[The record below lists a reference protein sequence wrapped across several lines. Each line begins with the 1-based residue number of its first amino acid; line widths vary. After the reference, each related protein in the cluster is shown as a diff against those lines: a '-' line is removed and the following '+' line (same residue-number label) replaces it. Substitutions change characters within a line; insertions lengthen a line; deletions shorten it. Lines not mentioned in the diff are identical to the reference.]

1 MAFTNT
7 KESGLESLIV
17 KWLVEQN
24 GYEQGTNADY
34 NRDYAIDETRLFRF
48 LQDTQPDALDKL
60 GVFKTDMKKKQ
71 FLNRLQGEIAK
82 RGVIDVLRNGVK
94 VYPANLIMFYLTPTE
109 NNAKAKEMYE
119 KNIFSVTRQLM
130 YSNDSTRLALDMCVF
145 INGLPVITFE
155 LKNQLTK
162 QNVDDAVQQYKD
174 DRDPRELLFQF
185 KRCMVHF
192 AVDDARVK
200 FCTKL
205 DGKNSWFLPFDK
217 GYNDGAGNPPNPD
230 GLMTDYLWK
239 KILTKDKLSR
249 IIENYAQVVVE
260 EDPETKKK
268 SVKQIFPRYHQLDCV
283 EKLLADVKTNG
294 VGKRYLIQ
302 HSAGSGKSNSIAWL
316 AHQLIGLEK
325 DGHPMIGSVLVV
337 TDRCILDKQIRDNI
351 KQFMQVANTVAWAE
365 HSGDL
370 RKAIQAGKRIIITT
384 VEKFPYVVPDIGVA
398 HKTNHF
404 AVIIDEAHSGQNGRN
419 SAQMNLALSG
429 LVSED
434 EMDNEDKIN
443 AMMEGRKLLPNA
455 SYFAFTATPKNKT
468 LETFGTLV
476 VDENGNP
483 VLNEDGE
490 AQHRPFH
497 SYTMKQA
504 IQEGF
509 ILDVLKYYTPISSYY
524 KLMKTVQ
531 DDPMFDKKR
540 AQKKLRAFVESDS
553 YTISQKAEM
562 MVEHFHEQIISK
574 GKIGGQARAMVVTSS
589 IEDLFQKG
597 NITIMFCTSTLLEGV
612 NLPADNLFITDNK
625 IFRRKMN
632 PVDFRNLIGRVGRI
646 SYNLYGNVFF
656 VSDEKS
662 VSSES
667 YIEMLQEQ
675 IPEQELSIE
684 SNPQALKRVEKKY
697 IAEILKSGSSEIPKR
712 REDQSEESYVM
723 MRKFGLILLR
733 DIMEERDS
741 LVHREFSDFLTVE
754 DEQQIREKFNSS
766 PTLPDDD
773 INTSVDQTKRLIIA
787 IKNGL
792 EYPSSKNGFKYDD
805 IIDFFNK
812 LSKIFDWPI
821 YEKSTLGNE
830 SKRKWYAVILSQWM
844 EGSGLSYIMQRA
856 IDYHKQH
863 PENFWVSAYQP
874 PTIYNDNSKEH
885 RNVVFADTLEAIENI
900 VLFSISNYFLRFSNE
915 YKKIHGVDEFD
926 NNWYEYVEFGTTNP
940 LTILL
945 QRNGFSRESATFI
958 KKHKNE
964 YVVHDG
970 STDELRLR
978 LSLLNC
984 GNTSVMIEAA
994 SIRFNA
1000 PKLFLEEDA

>member
-1 MAFTNT
+1 MNDKKTLGEKIFEQFRNDYLTIPAAPKMKFFSAQ
-7 KESGLESLIV
+7 KEAYDHLTDPCFSYSGPTSMGKSFIMRMFIKDEILHGAKKNYALIV
-17 KWLVEQN
+17 PTK
-24 GYEQGTNADY
+24 
-34 NRDYAIDETRLFRF
+34 
-48 LQDTQPDALDKL
+48 ALINEVRSKIINDLEDNLKRCNYR
-60 GVFKTDMKKKQ
+60 VVTAASD
-71 FLNRLQGEIAK
+71 IALEENHNFIF
-82 RGVIDVLRNGVK
+82 V
-94 VYPANLIMFYLTPTE
+94 LTPE
-109 NNAKAKEMYE
+109 RLLYLL
-119 KNIFSVTRQLM
+119 I
-130 YSNDSTRLALDMCVF
+130 SNPSL
-145 INGLPVITFE
+145 E
-155 LKNQLTK
+155 
-162 QNVDDAVQQYKD
+162 VDY
-174 DRDPRELLFQF
+174 LF
-185 KRCMVHF
+185 
-192 AVDDARVK
+192 VDEAH
-200 FCTKL
+200 KL
-205 DGKNSWFLPFDK
+205 SGKNSRGPFYYKVVDMLLQK
-217 GYNDGAGNPPNPD
+217 EKKPHFIFASPNIPNPQVYLR
-230 GLMTDYLWK
+230 LMNEAIESSDES
-239 KILTKDKLSR
+239 KLATTYSPVVQIKFLMDLINNNISVYNERTNHR
-249 IIENYAQVVVE
+249 IQIASI
-260 EDPETKKK
+260 KK
-268 SVKQIFPRYHQLDCV
+268 SDVTLNDMLLLFEGKNLRLPP
-283 EKLLADVKTNG
+283 EKRSQTIVYYNG
-294 VGKRYLIQ
+294 RAK
-302 HSAGSGKSNSIAWL
+302 AIA
-316 AHQLIGLEK
+316 AARSFAESRG
-325 DGHPMIGSVLVV
+325 
-337 TDRCILDKQIRDNI
+337 ILDKNDPELDSLSKDIMQEVHGDYYLASMI
-351 KQFMQVANTVAWAE
+351 K
-365 HSGDL
+365 
-370 RKAIQAGKRIIITT
+370 K
-384 VEKFPYVVPDIGVA
+384 GVA
-398 HKTNHF
+398 YH
-404 AVIIDEAHSGQNGRN
+404 IGY
-419 SAQMNLALSG
+419 
-429 LVSED
+429 
-434 EMDNEDKIN
+434 
-443 AMMEGRKLLPNA
+443 LPA
-455 SYFAFTATPKNKT
+455 SIRT
-468 LETFGTLV
+468 
-476 VDENGNP
+476 
-483 VLNEDGE
+483 
-490 AQHRPFH
+490 R
-497 SYTMKQA
+497 
-504 IQEGF
+504 
-509 ILDVLKYYTPISSYY
+509 
-524 KLMKTVQ
+524 
-531 DDPMFDKKR
+531 
-540 AQKKLRAFVESDS
+540 
-553 YTISQKAEM
+553 
-562 MVEHFHEQIISK
+562 
-574 GKIGGQARAMVVTSS
+574 

-667 YIEMLQEQ
+667 YIEMLQEP

-958 KKHKNE
+958 KKHKDE
-964 YVVHDG
+964 YVAHDG

-978 LSLLNC
+978 LSLLDC
-984 GNTSVMIEAA
+984 GNTSVMTEAA

-1000 PKLFLEEDA
+1000 PKLFLEEEA

>member
-1 MAFTNT
+1 MLLQKEKKPHFIFASPNIPNPQVYLRLMNEAIESSDESKLATTYSPVVQIKFLMDLINNNISVYNERTNHCIQIASIKKSDVNLNDMLLLFEGKNLRLPPEKRSQT
-7 KESGLESLIV
+7 IV
-17 KWLVEQN
+17 YYN
-24 GYEQGTNADY
+24 G
-34 NRDYAIDETRLFRF
+34 R
-48 LQDTQPDALDKL
+48 
-60 GVFKTDMKKKQ
+60 
-71 FLNRLQGEIAK
+71 
-82 RGVIDVLRNGVK
+82 
-94 VYPANLIMFYLTPTE
+94 
-109 NNAKAKEMYE
+109 AKA
-119 KNIFSVTRQLM
+119 IAAARS
-130 YSNDSTRLALDMCVF
+130 
-145 INGLPVITFE
+145 
-155 LKNQLTK
+155 
-162 QNVDDAVQQYKD
+162 
-174 DRDPRELLFQF
+174 
-185 KRCMVHF
+185 F
-192 AVDDARVK
+192 AE
-200 FCTKL
+200 
-205 DGKNSWFLPFDK
+205 
-217 GYNDGAGNPPNPD
+217 
-230 GLMTDYLWK
+230 
-239 KILTKDKLSR
+239 SR
-249 IIENYAQVVVE
+249 
-260 EDPETKKK
+260 
-268 SVKQIFPRYHQLDCV
+268 
-283 EKLLADVKTNG
+283 G
-294 VGKRYLIQ
+294 
-302 HSAGSGKSNSIAWL
+302 
-316 AHQLIGLEK
+316 
-325 DGHPMIGSVLVV
+325 
-337 TDRCILDKQIRDNI
+337 ILDKNDPELDSLSKDIMQEVHGDYYLASMI
-351 KQFMQVANTVAWAE
+351 K
-365 HSGDL
+365 
-370 RKAIQAGKRIIITT
+370 K
-384 VEKFPYVVPDIGVA
+384 GVA
-398 HKTNHF
+398 YH
-404 AVIIDEAHSGQNGRN
+404 IGY
-419 SAQMNLALSG
+419 
-429 LVSED
+429 
-434 EMDNEDKIN
+434 
-443 AMMEGRKLLPNA
+443 LPA
-455 SYFAFTATPKNKT
+455 SIRT
-468 LETFGTLV
+468 
-476 VDENGNP
+476 
-483 VLNEDGE
+483 
-490 AQHRPFH
+490 R
-497 SYTMKQA
+497 
-504 IQEGF
+504 
-509 ILDVLKYYTPISSYY
+509 
-524 KLMKTVQ
+524 
-531 DDPMFDKKR
+531 
-540 AQKKLRAFVESDS
+540 
-553 YTISQKAEM
+553 
-562 MVEHFHEQIISK
+562 
-574 GKIGGQARAMVVTSS
+574 

-667 YIEMLQEQ
+667 YIEMLQEP

-684 SNPQALKRVEKKY
+684 SNPQALKRIEKKY

-958 KKHKNE
+958 KKHKDE
-964 YVVHDG
+964 YVAHDG

-978 LSLLNC
+978 LSLLDC
-984 GNTSVMIEAA
+984 GNTSVMTEAA

>member
-1 MAFTNT
+1 MSDKKTLGEAIFVDIESNAYLNELHENILFNYALKLFQIQAGQKEYNLKDALRFADLLSKSTHPTNSDSHKMWAQELIILLNELHPEDGLVKLYAGSVFSSAGNHQGLQIINSEYQDINVFEKIFEQFRNDYLT
-7 KESGLESLIV
+7 IPAAPEMKFFSAQKEAYDHLTDPCFSYSGPTSMGKSFIMRMFIKDEILHGAKKNYALIV
-17 KWLVEQN
+17 PTK
-24 GYEQGTNADY
+24 
-34 NRDYAIDETRLFRF
+34 
-48 LQDTQPDALDKL
+48 ALINEVRSKIINDLEDNLKRCNYR
-60 GVFKTDMKKKQ
+60 VVTAASD
-71 FLNRLQGEIAK
+71 IALEENHNFIF
-82 RGVIDVLRNGVK
+82 V
-94 VYPANLIMFYLTPTE
+94 LTPE
-109 NNAKAKEMYE
+109 RLLYLL
-119 KNIFSVTRQLM
+119 I
-130 YSNDSTRLALDMCVF
+130 SNPSL
-145 INGLPVITFE
+145 E
-155 LKNQLTK
+155 
-162 QNVDDAVQQYKD
+162 VDY
-174 DRDPRELLFQF
+174 LF
-185 KRCMVHF
+185 
-192 AVDDARVK
+192 VDEAH
-200 FCTKL
+200 KL
-205 DGKNSWFLPFDK
+205 SGKNSRGPFYYKVVDMLLQK
-217 GYNDGAGNPPNPD
+217 EKKPHFIFASPNIPNPQVYLR
-230 GLMTDYLWK
+230 LMNEAIESSDER
-239 KILTKDKLSR
+239 KLATTYSPVVQIKFLMDLINNNISVYNERTNHR
-249 IIENYAQVVVE
+249 IQIASI
-260 EDPETKKK
+260 KK
-268 SVKQIFPRYHQLDCV
+268 SDVTLNDMLLLFEGKNLRLPP
-283 EKLLADVKTNG
+283 EKRSQTIVYYNG
-294 VGKRYLIQ
+294 RAK
-302 HSAGSGKSNSIAWL
+302 AIA
-316 AHQLIGLEK
+316 AARSFAESRG
-325 DGHPMIGSVLVV
+325 
-337 TDRCILDKQIRDNI
+337 ILDKNDPELDSLSKDIMQEVHGDYYLASMI
-351 KQFMQVANTVAWAE
+351 K
-365 HSGDL
+365 
-370 RKAIQAGKRIIITT
+370 K
-384 VEKFPYVVPDIGVA
+384 GVA
-398 HKTNHF
+398 YH
-404 AVIIDEAHSGQNGRN
+404 IGY
-419 SAQMNLALSG
+419 
-429 LVSED
+429 
-434 EMDNEDKIN
+434 
-443 AMMEGRKLLPNA
+443 LPA
-455 SYFAFTATPKNKT
+455 SIRT
-468 LETFGTLV
+468 
-476 VDENGNP
+476 
-483 VLNEDGE
+483 
-490 AQHRPFH
+490 R
-497 SYTMKQA
+497 
-504 IQEGF
+504 
-509 ILDVLKYYTPISSYY
+509 
-524 KLMKTVQ
+524 
-531 DDPMFDKKR
+531 
-540 AQKKLRAFVESDS
+540 
-553 YTISQKAEM
+553 
-562 MVEHFHEQIISK
+562 
-574 GKIGGQARAMVVTSS
+574 

-667 YIEMLQEQ
+667 YIEMLQEP

-684 SNPQALKRVEKKY
+684 SNPQALKRIEKKY

-741 LVHREFSDFLTVE
+741 LVHREFADFLTVE
-754 DEQQIREKFNSS
+754 DECQIREKFNNS

-773 INTSVDQTKRLIIA
+773 INTSVDQTKKLIIA

-805 IIDFFNK
+805 IIGFFNQ
-812 LSKIFDWPI
+812 LSQIFDWSI

-863 PENFWVSAYQP
+863 PENFRVSAYQP

-984 GNTSVMIEAA
+984 GNTSVMTEAA

-1000 PKLFLEEDA
+1000 PKLFLEEED